1 MNKDREYESFG
12 KNIFPLEYLS
22 EDEKKE
28 FGILEKRCC
37 GNTKGSCLSCSKNKD
52 KGNRC
57 DTCSKYSACCKKK

>member
-1 MNKDREYESFG
+1 MNKDIEYESFG

-28 FGILEKRCC
+28 LGILEKRCC

-52 KGNRC
+52 KGNR
-57 DTCSKYSACCKKK
+57 